1 MSHFA
6 KPTIHSIQNMRVG
19 ASSKRTVFRQ
29 RRDLFLPQ
37 ADGMKMVC
45 PICYT
50 LKWGKGFLSNISF
63 RSYFMRL
70 QDPGPG
76 KWQLF
81 RIWAS
86 IGLQSFGGGASTTFL
101 IQRAFIEKHRWLSME
116 EFIHLWNLCILT
128 PGINLVA
135 LTVLIGKKLGGTWGI
150 VASLAGMLLPSATIT
165 CLLAAIFKQIEHVAA
180 VQAVLRG
187 VIPAT
192 GGIMLLVG
200 LNFALPLIRRG
211 YKEGALYLLASSVL
225 ITACALAVILLKL
238 TVAVVILGTAFLGA
252 LFFSSTQA
260 SPPLDEEQGE
270 QQ

>member
-1 MSHFA
+1 
-6 KPTIHSIQNMRVG
+6 
-19 ASSKRTVFRQ
+19 
-29 RRDLFLPQ
+29 
-37 ADGMKMVC
+37 
-45 PICYT
+45 
-50 LKWGKGFLSNISF
+50 
-63 RSYFMRL
+63 MRL

-101 IQRAFIEKHRWLSME
+101 IQREFIEKHRWLSIE
-116 EFIHLWNLCILT
+116 EFMHLWNLCILT

-135 LTVLIGKKLGGTWGI
+135 LTVLIGRKLGGTWGI
-150 VASLAGMLLPSATIT
+150 VVSLAGMLLPSAIIT

-200 LNFALPLIRRG
+200 LNYALPLIRRG
-211 YKEGALYLLASSVL
+211 YKEGVLYLFTSSV
-225 ITACALAVILLKL
+225 IIIACAL
-238 TVAVVILGTAFLGA
+238 VVILFKLSVIVVVLCAAFLGA
-252 LFFSSTQA
+252 LFFSPGPG
-260 SPPLDEEQGE
+260 SPLLEEEQRE

>member
-1 MSHFA
+1 MHADLMGRPVRSACISFCLA
-6 KPTIHSIQNMRVG
+6 RGVCFMALQDPKPTI
-19 ASSKRTVFRQ
+19 
-29 RRDLFLPQ
+29 
-37 ADGMKMVC
+37 
-45 PICYT
+45 
-50 LKWGKGFLSNISF
+50 
-63 RSYFMRL
+63 
-70 QDPGPG
+70 
-76 KWQLF
+76 WQLF
-81 RIWAS
+81 LIWAS

-116 EFIHLWNLCILT
+116 EFMHLWNLCLLT

-150 VASLAGMLLPSATIT
+150 VASLAGLLLPSATIT

-211 YKEGALYLLASSVL
+211 YKEGVLYLLASSVL
-225 ITACALAVILLKL
+225 IIACALAVILFKL
-238 TVAVVILGTAFLGA
+238 SVIIVLLAAVFLGA
-252 LFFSSTQA
+252 LFFSPKPV
-260 SPPLDEEQGE
+260 SPLLVEEERGK